1 MTKNTKNTREIQK
14 KTQDQ
19 EEEEHDSLALGTQI
33 IPIAYTPQDATTT
46 KEKIEGSFSKS
57 MREVDLES
65 EIERERASLPPSA
78 ITWRLEA
85 KP

>member
-1 MTKNTKNTREIQK
+1 MPDLHKLEVFLTKNTREIQK

-19 EEEEHDSLALGTQI
+19 EEDEHDSLALGTQI
-33 IPIAYTPQDATTT
+33 IPISCTPQDASRT

-65 EIERERASLPPSA
+65 DRERERES
-78 ITWRLEA
+78 
-85 KP
+85 

>member
-1 MTKNTKNTREIQK
+1 M

-19 EEEEHDSLALGTQI
+19 KEERNDSLALGTPI

-57 MREVDLES
+57 MREVDLEC
-65 EIERERASLPPSA
+65 ERERASLPPSA
-78 ITWRLEA
+78 ITWRLVA

>member
-1 MTKNTKNTREIQK
+1 MTKNAKNTREIQK

-33 IPIAYTPQDATTT
+33 IPIAYRPHDATTT

-65 EIERERASLPPSA
+65 ERERELVF
-78 ITWRLEA
+78 LQVL
-85 KP
+85 

>member
-1 MTKNTKNTREIQK
+1 MTKNMKNTREIHK

-19 EEEEHDSLALGTQI
+19 EEEEHYSLALGTQT

-57 MREVDLES
+57 MRVEHES
-65 EIERERASLPPSA
+65 EGERASLPPSA